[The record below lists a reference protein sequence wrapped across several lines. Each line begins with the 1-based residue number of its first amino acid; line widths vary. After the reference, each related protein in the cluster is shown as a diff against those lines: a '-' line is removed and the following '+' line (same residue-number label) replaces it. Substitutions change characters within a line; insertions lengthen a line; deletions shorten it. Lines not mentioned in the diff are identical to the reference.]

1 MRLSSSFA
9 NSRTWIRKTKNY
21 FARLRL
27 CPALERH
34 TKEAATSEGYGT
46 GSWQSNCFAGNDVS
60 RGSASRSQARRQQA
74 TCAPQGISEPHSD
87 QHRPAHGVMNML
99 ALQQADLLP
108 HVLQVVNHGNL
119 TSLNA
124 APVTLHEEAHG
135 IDADFFTLPAKLRCP
150 ANMTRTNQANWL
162 ALAASSCAGELLSAT
177 DISAC
182 RWHAASFSH
191 PFLCHLAA
199 HQNSS
204 WQISLCHPSST
215 DLCAIR
221 GCKTAL
227 AACPLL
233 QERHP
238 KLRRT
243 AIQRISCRL
252 AVWL

>member
-1 MRLSSSFA
+1 M
-9 NSRTWIRKTKNY
+9 
-21 FARLRL
+21 
-27 CPALERH
+27 
-34 TKEAATSEGYGT
+34 
-46 GSWQSNCFAGNDVS
+46 
-60 RGSASRSQARRQQA
+60 
-74 TCAPQGISEPHSD
+74 SEPHSA
-87 QHRPAHGVMNML
+87 QHCPARGVMNML

-124 APVTLHEEAHG
+124 APVTLQAEAHG

-150 ANMTRTNQANWL
+150 ANMTRTNPANWL
-162 ALAASSCAGELLSAT
+162 ALAASSCAGELLPAT

-204 WQISLCHPSST
+204 WQIYLCHPSST

-233 QERHP
+233 QDRHP
-238 KLRRT
+238 KLRRKAT
-243 AIQRISCRL
+243 QRISCRL
-252 AVWL
+252 SAVTLQAKQWQHYGAWLPCPSPAMERTGATLCLGLHGLVGQEVRIDDESRRCFSCWKLFR